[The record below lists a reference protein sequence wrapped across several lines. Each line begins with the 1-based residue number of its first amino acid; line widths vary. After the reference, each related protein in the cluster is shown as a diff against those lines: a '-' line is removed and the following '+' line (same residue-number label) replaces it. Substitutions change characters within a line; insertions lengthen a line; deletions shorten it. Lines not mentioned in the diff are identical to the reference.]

1 MTPGVACTALSLLL
15 CACGGGSGENP
26 SPRPPPAVNVAP
38 TANAGVSQSTSS
50 GVTVTLNGSSSTDSD
65 GTIASYAWTQ
75 TAGSPTVALS
85 SASIAQPSFAA
96 PQVAAAATFT
106 FSLIVTD
113 NLGAASQPSTVTITV
128 NPPIAGNTNVTGRI
142 TFGRVPFATAA
153 PNGLNY
159 GSPAQQPSRG
169 VTVRAVAPGTTA
181 PALAT
186 TTTNANGDYT
196 LSVASNTS
204 VQILIVAEM
213 VRTGAAPTWNVRV
226 ADGNT
231 NDPVATPTY
240 TYTDGVTFNTSAG
253 TPRDIAIPTGINSSG
268 TATGTRA
275 SGPFAALDTIYQ
287 GIQTILGVEPA
298 AIFPALLVD
307 WGTQANGTFFDSNPP
322 QRIALLADL
331 TADTDEFDQHVVAH
345 EFGHYIEQNF
355 SRADN
360 IGGAHAVGEK
370 LDPRV
375 AFGEGFGYAFA
386 AIVLN
391 DPIARDSF
399 TDPAMTRCGQRLCS
413 GSFNVETNPPRTSA
427 GASPATNFGCW
438 CSESSVWS
446 ILWDLHDTV
455 ADANDTVALGFAP
468 LWQVLTEEQRTTP
481 AFTTLFSFVAALKTG
496 RSAGEVSAIN
506 TLVTAQ
512 NVVSSTIDA
521 FATTETNANVPT
533 PFLPADILPVYSTI
547 TAGGPAVPVRSVN
560 DAGATYNKLGNRH
573 FLRFTAN
580 ASGNVTVTVTTSNA
594 TADADPDFIV
604 WRAGSVATIGQD
616 FGPSEQEVFPVVAG
630 QTYIIDAYECTNGCD
645 SDQGTPTGDYTLTVT
660 VN

>member
-1 MTPGVACTALSLLL
+1 MTLGVACTALSLLL

-26 SPRPPPAVNVAP
+26 SPRPPPAANVAP
-38 TANAGVSQSTSS
+38 TASAGVSQSTSS

-65 GTIASYAWTQ
+65 GTIATYAWTQ

-153 PNGLNY
+153 PNGLDY

-226 ADGNT
+226 ADGDT

-240 TYTDGVTFNTSAG
+240 TYTDGVTFNSSAG
-253 TPRDIAIPTGINSSG
+253 TPRDIAIPTGINASG

-287 GIQTILGVEPA
+287 GIQTILGVEPSGHLPGPARRLGHAGERHVLRFESA
-298 AIFPALLVD
+298 AAHRSARRSHRRHRRIRPARRRARVRSLH
-307 WGTQANGTFFDSNPP
+307 
-322 QRIALLADL
+322 RIQFLARR
-331 TADTDEFDQHVVAH
+331 QHRRCARPSATSSTRAWRSAKASATPSRRSCST
-345 EFGHYIEQNF
+345 IR
-355 SRADN
+355 SRATALR
-360 IGGAHAVGEK
+360 I
-370 LDPRV
+370 PR
-375 AFGEGFGYAFA
+375 
-386 AIVLN
+386 
-391 DPIARDSF
+391 
-399 TDPAMTRCGQRLCS
+399 
-413 GSFNVETNPPRTSA
+413 
-427 GASPATNFGCW
+427 
-438 CSESSVWS
+438 
-446 ILWDLHDTV
+446 
-455 ADANDTVALGFAP
+455 
-468 LWQVLTEEQRTTP
+468 
-481 AFTTLFSFVAALKTG
+481 
-496 RSAGEVSAIN
+496 
-506 TLVTAQ
+506 
-512 NVVSSTIDA
+512 
-521 FATTETNANVPT
+521 
-533 PFLPADILPVYSTI
+533 
-547 TAGGPAVPVRSVN
+547 
-560 DAGATYNKLGNRH
+560 
-573 FLRFTAN
+573 
-580 ASGNVTVTVTTSNA
+580 
-594 TADADPDFIV
+594 
-604 WRAGSVATIGQD
+604 
-616 FGPSEQEVFPVVAG
+616 
-630 QTYIIDAYECTNGCD
+630 
-645 SDQGTPTGDYTLTVT
+645 
-660 VN
+660 